1 MESKMDSFPIE
12 IHDKLGWYVY
22 RLIDPRNGQTFY
34 VGKGRGDRVFQH
46 IRGALKQED
55 ALDEMDLK
63 TKTILD
69 IQRANLPVLHVIHR
83 HGLENSE
90 VAYEVEAALMDA
102 YYGLTNIS
110 GRHGSLER
118 GCRHVDQII
127 SAYRAAPL
135 EPREPLILIF
145 IGRALDEGRD
155 IYQAVRGV
163 WKMSRKEAE
172 RRALVLAYD
181 GALVVGAYR
190 PKHWLPKG
198 QKAKQPY
205 AIAMKDGAPFGIAG
219 IWENWKEPA
228 SGEWIRTFAIITTD
242 ANELV
247 ADIHDRMPVILSRS
261 DYMSWLSEEPDP
273 RDLMCPFPTELMRMW
288 PISTRVNKPE
298 NDDPSIVEAIKAA
311 AGVAWANKRQLDP
324 GHEVIPT

>member
-1 MESKMDSFPIE
+1 MDSFPIE

-34 VGKGRGDRVFQH
+34 VGKGWGDRVFQH

-110 GRHGSLER
+110 GGHGSLER
-118 GCRHVDQII
+118 GCRHVDQIV

-135 EPREPLILIF
+135 EPKEPLILIF

-155 IYQAVRGV
+155 IYQAVREVPGRCHA
-163 WKMSRKEAE
+163 RKPS
-172 RRALVLAYD
+172 
-181 GALVVGAYR
+181 GAR
-190 PKHWLPKG
+190 WCLPMMACSLLG
-198 QKAKQPY
+198 PTDLNNGY
-205 AIAMKDGAPFGIAG
+205 LLRNPIFLFCT
-219 IWENWKEPA
+219 
-228 SGEWIRTFAIITTD
+228 RTF
-242 ANELV
+242 LV
-247 ADIHDRMPVILSRS
+247 
-261 DYMSWLSEEPDP
+261 
-273 RDLMCPFPTELMRMW
+273 
-288 PISTRVNKPE
+288 
-298 NDDPSIVEAIKAA
+298 
-311 AGVAWANKRQLDP
+311 G
-324 GHEVIPT
+324 